1 MTEVSVETCFA
12 DSKILSLCLN
22 SWLSSQYQ
30 DPKRKKRGRI
40 IKEAWGSDFGVFIIR
55 YHYCCLC
62 CFFHSSSK
70 VPYSLA
76 KICKRYYTLEKL
88 AEKHQ
93 PRDFSKIFFE
103 MLWVCYYENYLW
115 LHASTKAGV
124 LYAYDHT
131 AHLKLFYNVIIT
143 CNQWYFDTE
152 LASYEHY
159 RALFLFLPLI

>member
-1 MTEVSVETCFA
+1 MTEVSVETCFT

-22 SWLSSQYQ
+22 SWLAYQYQ
-30 DPKRKKRGRI
+30 DPKRKKKGRI
-40 IKEAWGSDFGVFIIR
+40 IKEAWGSDSCFFFIIR
-55 YHYCCLC
+55 YHNCCLC

-70 VPYSLA
+70 VPYTLA
-76 KICKRYYTLEKL
+76 KICKRYYTLDKL

-93 PRDFSKIFFE
+93 PRDFSKFFRDVVSLL
-103 MLWVCYYENYLW
+103 LWKLFMI
-115 LHASTKAGV
+115 GV
-124 LYAYDHT
+124 SYAYDHT

-159 RALFLFLPLI
+159 RAFFLFLSLI

>member
-22 SWLSSQYQ
+22 SWLASQYQ

-70 VPYSLA
+70 VPYTLA
-76 KICKRYYTLEKL
+76 KICKRYYTLDKL

-93 PRDFSKIFFE
+93 PRDFSKIFSRCCE
-103 MLWVCYYENYLW
+103 SVIM
-115 LHASTKAGV
+115 KII
-124 LYAYDHT
+124 YDCMHQ
-131 AHLKLFYNVIIT
+131 LKLEFYTLMIILRIW
-143 CNQWYFDTE
+143 NFFIMWLS
-152 LASYEHY
+152 LATSDI
-159 RALFLFLPLI
+159 LILN

>member
-1 MTEVSVETCFA
+1 MFYRLKNFVALFKFLTCLPI
-12 DSKILSLCLN
+12 SRPKKKEERKNYKGGLRI
-22 SWLSSQYQ
+22 WL
-30 DPKRKKRGRI
+30 G
-40 IKEAWGSDFGVFIIR
+40 FFFISR

-70 VPYSLA
+70 VPYTLA
-76 KICKRYYTLEKL
+76 KIYKRYYTLDKL

-159 RALFLFLPLI
+159 RALFLFLSLI

>member
-1 MTEVSVETCFA
+1 MFYRLKNFVALFKFLTCLP
-12 DSKILSLCLN
+12 ILRPKKKEERKNYKGGLGI
-22 SWLSSQYQ
+22 WL
-30 DPKRKKRGRI
+30 G
-40 IKEAWGSDFGVFIIR
+40 FFFIIR

-70 VPYSLA
+70 VPYTLA
-76 KICKRYYTLEKL
+76 KICKRYYTLDKL

-93 PRDFSKIFFE
+93 PRDCSKFFSRCCESISMKII
-103 MLWVCYYENYLW
+103 
-115 LHASTKAGV
+115 
-124 LYAYDHT
+124 YDCMHQLKLEFYT

-159 RALFLFLPLI
+159 RALFLFLSLI

>member
-1 MTEVSVETCFA
+1 MFYRLKNFVALFKFLTCQP
-12 DSKILSLCLN
+12 ILRPKKKEERKNYKGGLGI
-22 SWLSSQYQ
+22 WL
-30 DPKRKKRGRI
+30 G
-40 IKEAWGSDFGVFIIR
+40 FFFIIR

-70 VPYSLA
+70 VPYTLA
-76 KICKRYYTLEKL
+76 KICKRYYTLDKL

-131 AHLKLFYNVIIT
+131 VHLKLFYNVIIT